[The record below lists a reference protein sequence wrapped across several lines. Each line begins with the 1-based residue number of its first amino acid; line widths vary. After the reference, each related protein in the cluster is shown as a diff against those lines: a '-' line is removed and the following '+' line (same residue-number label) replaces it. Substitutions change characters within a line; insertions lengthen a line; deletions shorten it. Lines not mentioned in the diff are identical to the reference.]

1 MVTRKFCRD
10 QIIERA
16 FWFIFPN
23 DIEYVIS
30 STQCDTSQEDH
41 EPVWIV
47 VVVHRSKREKRHDD
61 EHHRSDDQSRLTITI
76 VFVVQMMIVVVCVVN
91 RSR

>member
-1 MVTRKFCRD
+1 MVRRKFCRD
-10 QIIERA
+10 QIIERV

-23 DIEYVIS
+23 GIEYVIS
-30 STQCDTSQEDH
+30 STQCDTSQEDN